1 MSSFI
6 KANRSYFEYEI
17 SNISQLV
24 HAIYGPPFA
33 HEFRSKQLWHLV
45 IKPLKDYCVIYLEQ
59 VSTSSAKQCDEFM
72 ARLSMCN
79 HKIHVR
85 RSDGTEILPIN
96 NLSNKKDT
104 YKVFR
109 RSCLKDSSIIIGI
122 EMLKPEFS
130 QNPSTTFSSTTPS
143 TFNNITNQISPS
155 KVKSIWIEELHNPS
169 TADVRFMVD
178 DHELFASSSILAKR
192 SKYFKEIFDEMKCN
206 TKINEKL
213 GIHERGKSGIGE
225 IDEKLSIPDDE
236 ESWSSFDDTL
246 SIAST
251 TSSNETM
258 FTPPSK
264 PSFKSREFD
273 YELIISDFSYNSV
286 LQMLQFLYTDDLPY
300 TDKVS
305 SNQISSFPFSNEIY
319 SLYGIADK
327 YQIHD
332 LKIHLKKLIL
342 CNLGLETCAEM
353 LFKHVWKW
361 PELKRVVMPF
371 VVKYFAKIKYTQG
384 YLNIVEKCKYE
395 DGENEF
401 PMFYELNFEILMA
414 TFSC

>member
-1 MSSFI
+1 MASFI

-17 SNISQLV
+17 SNISQLI

-59 VSTSSAKQCDEFM
+59 VSTLNAKQCDEFM

-109 RSCLKDSSIIIGI
+109 RSCLKDSPIIIGI

-130 QNPSTTFSSTTPS
+130 QNPSTAFSSTTPP
-143 TFNNITNQISPS
+143 TFNNIAKEISPS
-155 KVKSIWIEELHNPS
+155 KVKTIWTEELHNPA
-169 TADVRFMVD
+169 TADVRFMID

-192 SKYFKEIFDEMKCN
+192 SKCFKEIFDEMKRD
-206 TKINEKL
+206 TKSEINEKL
-213 GIHERGKSGIGE
+213 GIREKGKSDIGE
-225 IDEKLSIPDDE
+225 SDEKLLTIPDEE

-251 TSSNETM
+251 TSSTETV

-264 PSFKSREFD
+264 PPFKSHEFD
-273 YELIISDFSYNSV
+273 YELVISDFPYNSV
-286 LQMLQFLYTDDLPY
+286 LQMLQFLYTDDLPF

-305 SNQISSFPFSNEIY
+305 SNSYSISDEIY

-342 CNLGLETCAEM
+342 CNIRLETCAEM

-371 VVKYFAKIKYTQG
+371 VVKYFAKIKCTQG
-384 YLNIVEKCKYE
+384 YLNILEKCKCG
-395 DGENEF
+395 DKGIKSWKFNA
-401 PMFYELNFEILMA
+401 L
-414 TFSC
+414 SV